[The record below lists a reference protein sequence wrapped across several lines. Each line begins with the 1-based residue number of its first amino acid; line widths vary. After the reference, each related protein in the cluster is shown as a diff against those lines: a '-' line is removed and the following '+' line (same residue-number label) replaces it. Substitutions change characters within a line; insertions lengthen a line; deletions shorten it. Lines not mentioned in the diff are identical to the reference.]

1 MRLRHWGHTVARRGH
16 LMVYLLPPSQKD
28 WARALLAELE
38 EIERCPSALG
48 WVLGGGRVVAR
59 GWIGSITGEDNMKM
73 VLATLSVI
81 NGLMGLTL
89 LGLFLFTD
97 DTPLVV
103 PALGVGL
110 LIQAGYTL
118 AYMGGVLDALEPW
131 SQRALLAG
139 QTVAVLVGFFGFV
152 ASALYNVAPP
162 GGDYEYGPLTIGALI
177 AVQASVALWIFAVQ
191 DRPERARVAQP

>member
-1 MRLRHWGHTVARRGH
+1 
-16 LMVYLLPPSQKD
+16 
-28 WARALLAELE
+28 
-38 EIERCPSALG
+38 
-48 WVLGGGRVVAR
+48 
-59 GWIGSITGEDNMKM
+59 MKT

-89 LGLFLFTD
+89 LGLFLLTD

-118 AYMGGVLDALEPW
+118 AYMAGVLDTLEPW

-152 ASALYNVAPP
+152 TSAVYNVDPP
-162 GGDYEYGPLTIGALI
+162 GGDYEYGPLTVGARI
-177 AVQASVALWIFAVQ
+177 AMQASVALWIFAVQ

>member
-1 MRLRHWGHTVARRGH
+1 MT
-16 LMVYLLPPSQKD
+16 YLLPPSRRD

-38 EIERCPSALG
+38 EIENGPSALR

-59 GWIGSITGEDNMKM
+59 GWIGSIAGEDNMKT

-89 LGLFLFTD
+89 LGLFLVTGD
-97 DTPLVV
+97 SPLVV
-103 PALGVGL
+103 AALGVAL

-118 AYMGGVLDALEPW
+118 AYMAGALDDLEPW
-131 SQRALLAG
+131 SLRALLVG

-152 ASALYNVAPP
+152 ASALYNVDPP
-162 GGDYEYGPLTIGALI
+162 AGDHEYGPLTIGALI
-177 AVQASVALWIFAVQ
+177 AMQASVALWIFAVQ
-191 DRPERARVAQP
+191 GRPERARVAQP